1 MAASLDLTIIKRSDL
16 KINITPYYDI
26 DLSIYDALFEI
37 EIDGNTYDLSE
48 YSQIANNTIVI
59 DVPYLVVKSLPN
71 KRGMY
76 AIILKDEFNDQTVLV
91 YGRTVFAGI

>member
-26 DLSIYDALFEI
+26 DLSIYDPLFEI
-37 EIDGNTYDLSE
+37 EIDGNTYDLSD
-48 YSQIANNTIVI
+48 YAQVANNTIII
-59 DVPYLVVKSLPN
+59 DVPYLIVKSLPT

-76 AIILKDEFNDQTVLV
+76 AIIIKDEQNDQVVLV